1 MPSSIAYSRGLS
13 SRLNSPPSTPR
24 GQGNIY
30 GTSPSFVSS
39 ASSDIGCVSEKL
51 DQVLAAFSN
60 QSQLLADICVGHR
73 SATVYSTN
81 FRQEES
87 VDMCMC
93 ILCGVCTCVV
103 CACFHSFPF
112 SLYLVLNI
120 TIIRHVCTHIL
131 LQKLFSVTMR
141 VGDAGSM
148 VISLEDFT
156 LHKK

>member
-1 MPSSIAYSRGLS
+1 M
-13 SRLNSPPSTPR
+13 
-24 GQGNIY
+24 
-30 GTSPSFVSS
+30 
-39 ASSDIGCVSEKL
+39 SEKL

-120 TIIRHVCTHIL
+120 TIIRHVCTYIL
-131 LQKLFSVTMR
+131 LQKLFTVTMR

>member
-1 MPSSIAYSRGLS
+1 MPSSLYSRGPP
-13 SRLNSPPSTPR
+13 SRLNSPPSTPL

-81 FRQEES
+81 FRQE
-87 VDMCMC
+87 DMCMC

-120 TIIRHVCTHIL
+120 TIIRHVCTYIL
-131 LQKLFSVTMR
+131 LQKLFIVTMR